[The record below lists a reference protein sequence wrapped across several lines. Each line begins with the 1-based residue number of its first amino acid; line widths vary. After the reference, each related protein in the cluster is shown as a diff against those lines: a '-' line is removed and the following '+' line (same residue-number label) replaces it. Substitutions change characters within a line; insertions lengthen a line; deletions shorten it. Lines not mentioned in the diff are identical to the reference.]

1 MSHGHRHP
9 PPALAAKALSL
20 PFTGQ
25 ALRQAVAQRDIRLLM
40 SAAHQLRIA
49 GFKVDPQRL
58 TEELLAHGCTWLTD
72 PFGQRVPL
80 HVRVP
85 QAAARKHVDEQVPF
99 RISA

>member
-1 MSHGHRHP
+1 MDTATP
-9 PPALAAKALSL
+9 TAARPIRPLNL

-49 GFKVDPQRL
+49 GFTVDPQRL
-58 TEELLAHGCTWLTD
+58 TEDLLAHGCTWLTD

-80 HVRVP
+80 HVLVP
-85 QAAARKHVDEQVPF
+85 QAAARQHVDEQVSF

>member
-1 MSHGHRHP
+1 MDTPTSAHP
-9 PPALAAKALSL
+9 TRPLKL

-40 SAAHQLRIA
+40 NAAHQLRIA
-49 GFKVDPQRL
+49 GFSVDPQRL
-58 TEELLAHGCTWLTD
+58 AEELLSHGCVWLTD

-80 HVRVP
+80 YVQVP
-85 QAAARKHVDEQVPF
+85 EAAARQQVDQSVPF

>member
-1 MSHGHRHP
+1 MDTATP
-9 PPALAAKALSL
+9 TAARPTQPLNL

-40 SAAHQLRIA
+40 NAAVELRIA
-49 GFKVDPQRL
+49 GFTVDPQRL
-58 TEELLAHGCTWLTD
+58 AEDLLCHGCAWLTD

-80 HVRVP
+80 HVQVP
-85 QAAARKHVDEQVPF
+85 EASARTQVDQNVPF